1 MPINAIFGETVRT
14 ISNTTVSTENT
25 GVFKTFLKSF
35 FFFLLEKKLFHLDYY
50 KTTEKI
56 RYVS

>member
-14 ISNTTVSTENT
+14 ISNPTVSTENT

-35 FFFLLEKKLFHLDYY
+35 FFFFAGKKTFSFGLLQNYGKN
-50 KTTEKI
+50 
-56 RYVS
+56 

>member
-35 FFFLLEKKLFHLDYY
+35 FFFFAGKKTFSFGLLQNYGKN
-50 KTTEKI
+50 
-56 RYVS
+56 